1 MLELRNIN
9 KSYITK
15 NESVN
20 ALKNINFTFPDKGLF
35 VLMGPSGCGK
45 SSLLNILTGLDS
57 KYEGRVLYNNENIKD
72 IYNNYRNEISY
83 MTQSFNLFDNLT
95 VFENVNLS
103 LELLGKCDKTKVE
116 TILKDFE
123 IYDLANKKCNTLSGG
138 EKARVSIAR
147 AVIKNPKIIF
157 CDEPTGNLDD
167 KTSKLVWTLLKKIS
181 ETVLVIIASHDE
193 KNSYEFGNV
202 IKIIDGQINEEIIN
216 NVVSN
221 KNTFIK
227 YKTSSNLSLNLLFKI
242 FNNKKMLYILSILV
256 MSISFI
262 MFGLFNKLS
271 SVNIKKAE
279 INTIINSDINEITL
293 YKKGNINDYTIYF
306 SQNDLKTTH
315 KLLQNSD
322 SYYASSLLSNN
333 NIFTFEFENTL
344 DITDYYK
351 LYNSSANENNVFIDE
366 RLCSFKILGR
376 KPIYENEIMI
386 SNFLADYIIRF
397 GSFDENGNQI
407 SFNNYSDILE
417 STLKVSNEK
426 VVISGI
432 YIVNENIKE
441 KNFISLGD
449 KDLLLKYLYTYYVN
463 ENYFKISKF
472 SENFVS
478 PGLFD
483 FKVDGKDAQ
492 VYLSDEVLENEIY
505 IDSDKNKVNLNI
517 IDKNKLFNG
526 FNNSY
531 ELNVVNANGLILV
544 NSNLLKDYILPHQL
558 IKEIIVKNFNK
569 NNITELLNY
578 EKNGIYYKSQLTE
591 SLENYVISFENTV
604 DVFKK
609 LSITFIFFTMIVL
622 ICYVHFYYKENE
634 EKIYSL
640 KIAGANNKF
649 IYKIFAIN
657 SSVILSVSLLI
668 YVVFILIFVFI
679 MNNII
684 SLNINYKIEV
694 FNYNFLN
701 VTIYF
706 CTMFIFLNIINYI
719 KLKRILK

>member
-9 KSYITK
+9 KCYITK
-15 NESVN
+15 NEKVN
-20 ALKNINFTFPDKGLF
+20 ALKNVNFTFPDKGLF

-57 KYEGRVLYNNENIKD
+57 KYEGRVLYNNENIND
-72 IYNNYRNEISY
+72 IYDNYRNEISY

-103 LELLGKCDKTKVE
+103 LELLGKSDKTKVE

-123 IYDLANKKCNTLSGG
+123 IYDLANKKCSTLSGG

-227 YKTSSNLSLNLLFKI
+227 YKTSSNLSLKLLFKV

-333 NIFTFEFENTL
+333 NIFTFEFENTI

-366 RLCSFKILGR
+366 RLCPFEFLGR

-397 GSFDENGNQI
+397 GAFDEDGNQI
-407 SFNNYSDILE
+407 SFNNYNDILE

-441 KNFISLGD
+441 KGFISLGD

-472 SENFVS
+472 SDNYVM

-483 FKVDGKDAQ
+483 FKVDEKDAQ

-531 ELNVVNANGLILV
+531 ELNVVKSNGLILV

>member
-15 NESVN
+15 NERVN
-20 ALKNINFTFPDKGLF
+20 VLKNINFTFPDKGLF

-57 KYEGRVLYNNENIKD
+57 KYEGKVLYNNENIKD
-72 IYNNYRNEISY
+72 IYDNYRNEISY

-95 VFENVNLS
+95 VFENINLS
-103 LELLGKCDKTKVE
+103 LKLLGKSDKTKVE

-167 KTSKLVWTLLKKIS
+167 KTSKLVWTMLKKIS

-333 NIFTFEFENTL
+333 NIFTFEFENIL

-640 KIAGANNKF
+640 KVAGANNKF

>member
-15 NESVN
+15 NERVN

-72 IYNNYRNEISY
+72 IYDNYRNEISY
-83 MTQSFNLFDNLT
+83 MTQSFDLFDNLT
-95 VFENVNLS
+95 VFENINLS
-103 LELLGKCDKTKVE
+103 LKLLGKCDKTKVE

-407 SFNNYSDILE
+407 SFNNYNDILE

-649 IYKIFAIN
+649 IYKMFAIN

>member
-15 NESVN
+15 NERVN

-103 LELLGKCDKTKVE
+103 LELLGKSDKTKVE

-123 IYDLANKKCNTLSGG
+123 IFDLANKKCNTLSGG

-333 NIFTFEFENTL
+333 NIFTFEFENTI

-397 GSFDENGNQI
+397 GSFDEDGNQI
-407 SFNNYSDILE
+407 SFNNYNDILE

-441 KNFISLGD
+441 KGFISLGD

-483 FKVDGKDAQ
+483 FKVDEKDAQ

-531 ELNVVNANGLILV
+531 ELNVVKTNGLILV

-649 IYKIFAIN
+649 IYKMFAIN

>member
-15 NESVN
+15 NERVN
-20 ALKNINFTFPDKGLF
+20 VLKNINFTFPDKGLF

-72 IYNNYRNEISY
+72 IYDNYRNEISY

-103 LELLGKCDKTKVE
+103 LELLGKSDKTKVE

-397 GSFDENGNQI
+397 SSFDENGNQI

-483 FKVDGKDAQ
+483 FKVDEKDAQ

-531 ELNVVNANGLILV
+531 ELNVVKTNGLILV

-569 NNITELLNY
+569 NNITELLDY
-578 EKNGIYYKSQLTE
+578 EKGGIYYKSQLTE
-591 SLENYVISFENTV
+591 SLKNYVISFENTV
-604 DVFKK
+604 GVFKK
-609 LSITFIFFTMIVL
+609 LSIAFIFLTIIVI

-640 KIAGANNKF
+640 KVAGANNKF

-657 SSVILSVSLLI
+657 NATILSVSLLI
-668 YVVFILIFVFI
+668 YVIFILSFTFI
-679 MNNII
+679 MNSII
-684 SLNINYKIEV
+684 SSSINYKIEV
-694 FNYNFLN
+694 FNYNFLS
-701 VTIYF
+701 IIEYL
-706 CTMFIFLNIINYI
+706 CAMFILLSLINYV

>member
-9 KSYITK
+9 KCYITK
-15 NESVN
+15 NEKVN
-20 ALKNINFTFPDKGLF
+20 ALKNVNFTFPDKGLF

-103 LELLGKCDKTKVE
+103 LKLLGKSDKTKVE

-227 YKTSSNLSLNLLFKI
+227 YKTSSNLSLKLLFKV

-351 LYNSSANENNVFIDE
+351 LYNSSANENNVFIDDL
-366 RLCSFKILGR
+366 LCSFEFLGR

-397 GSFDENGNQI
+397 GAFDEDGNQI
-407 SFNNYSDILE
+407 SFNNYNDILE

-441 KNFISLGD
+441 KGFISLGD

-478 PGLFD
+478 PGLFE

-531 ELNVVNANGLILV
+531 ELNVVKENGLILI

-569 NNITELLNY
+569 KSITELLNY

-591 SLENYVISFENTV
+591 SLENYAISFENTV
-604 DVFKK
+604 EVFKK

-649 IYKIFAIN
+649 TYKIFAIN

>member
-15 NESVN
+15 NERVN
-20 ALKNINFTFPDKGLF
+20 VLKNINFTFPDKGLF

-57 KYEGRVLYNNENIKD
+57 KYEGKVLYNNENIKD
-72 IYNNYRNEISY
+72 IYDNYRNEISY

-95 VFENVNLS
+95 VFENINLS
-103 LELLGKCDKTKVE
+103 LKLLGKSDKTKVE

-167 KTSKLVWTLLKKIS
+167 KTSKLVWTMLKKIS

-366 RLCSFKILGR
+366 RLCSFKIWGR

-386 SNFLADYIIRF
+386 SNFLADYIIRY

-417 STLKVSNEK
+417 STLKVNNEK

-432 YIVNENIKE
+432 YIVNEIIKE

-531 ELNVVNANGLILV
+531 ELNVVKTNGLILV

-569 NNITELLNY
+569 KSITELLNY

>member
-15 NESVN
+15 NERVN
-20 ALKNINFTFPDKGLF
+20 ALKNINFTFQDKGLF

-72 IYNNYRNEISY
+72 IYDNYRNEISY

-95 VFENVNLS
+95 VFENINLS
-103 LELLGKCDKTKVE
+103 LKLLGKSDKTKVE

-397 GSFDENGNQI
+397 GAFDEDGNQI
-407 SFNNYSDILE
+407 SFNNYNDILE

-531 ELNVVNANGLILV
+531 ELNVVKANGLILI
-544 NSNLLKDYILPHQL
+544 NSNLLKAYILPHQL

-706 CTMFIFLNIINYI
+706 CTMFIFLNIINYV
-719 KLKRILK
+719 KLKKVLK

>member
-15 NESVN
+15 NERVN
-20 ALKNINFTFPDKGLF
+20 VLKNINFTFPDKGLF

-103 LELLGKCDKTKVE
+103 LELLGKSDKTKVE

-123 IYDLANKKCNTLSGG
+123 IFDLANKKCNTLSGG

-417 STLKVSNEK
+417 STLKVNNEK

-432 YIVNENIKE
+432 YIVNEIIKE

-531 ELNVVNANGLILV
+531 ELNVVKENGLILI

-569 NNITELLNY
+569 KSITELLNY

-591 SLENYVISFENTV
+591 SLENYAISFENTV

-719 KLKRILK
+719 KLKIILK

>member
-15 NESVN
+15 NERVN

-72 IYNNYRNEISY
+72 IYDNYRNEISY

-95 VFENVNLS
+95 VFENINLS
-103 LELLGKCDKTKVE
+103 LELLGKSDKTKVE

-167 KTSKLVWTLLKKIS
+167 KTSKLVWTMLKKIS

-202 IKIIDGQINEEIIN
+202 IKIIDGQINKEIIN

-221 KNTFIK
+221 KNSFIK
-227 YKTSSNLSLNLLFKI
+227 YKTSSNLSLKLLFKV
-242 FNNKKMLYILSILV
+242 FNNKKMLYILSILI

-333 NIFTFEFENTL
+333 NIFTFEFENTI

-366 RLCSFKILGR
+366 RLCPFEFLGR

-397 GSFDENGNQI
+397 GAFDENGNQI
-407 SFNNYSDILE
+407 SFNNYNDILE

-432 YIVNENIKE
+432 YIVNKNIKE
-441 KNFISLGD
+441 KGFISLGD
-449 KDLLLKYLYTYYVN
+449 KELLLKYLYTYYVN

-472 SENFVS
+472 SDNYVM

-483 FKVDGKDAQ
+483 FKVDEKDAQ

-531 ELNVVNANGLILV
+531 ELNVVKSNGLILV

-558 IKEIIVKNFNK
+558 IKEITVKNFNK
-569 NNITELLNY
+569 NNITELLDY
-578 EKNGIYYKSQLTE
+578 EKSGIYYKSQLTE

-604 DVFKK
+604 GVFKK
-609 LSITFIFFTMIVL
+609 LSLAFIFLTIIVI

-640 KIAGANNKF
+640 KVAGANNKF

-668 YVVFILIFVFI
+668 YVIFILSFTFV
-679 MNNII
+679 MNSII
-684 SLNINYKIEV
+684 SLNINYKIVV
-694 FNYNFLN
+694 FNYNFLS
-701 VTIYF
+701 IIEYL
-706 CTMFIFLNIINYI
+706 CAMFILLSLINYV
-719 KLKRILK
+719 KLKKVLK

>member
-15 NESVN
+15 NERVN

-72 IYNNYRNEISY
+72 IYDNYRNEISY

-95 VFENVNLS
+95 VFENINLS
-103 LELLGKCDKTKVE
+103 LKLLGKSDKTKVE

-417 STLKVSNEK
+417 STLKVNNEK

-609 LSITFIFFTMIVL
+609 LSITFFFFTMIVL
-622 ICYVHFYYKENE
+622 ICYVNFYYKENE

>member
-9 KSYITK
+9 KCYIMK
-15 NESVN
+15 NERVN

-72 IYNNYRNEISY
+72 IYDNYRNEISY

-95 VFENVNLS
+95 VFENINLS
-103 LELLGKCDKTKVE
+103 LKLLGKSDKTKVE

-193 KNSYEFGNV
+193 KNSYEFGKV

-279 INTIINSDINEITL
+279 INTIINSDINEIIL

-322 SYYASSLLSNN
+322 SYYASSLLRNN

-417 STLKVSNEK
+417 STLKVNNEK

-569 NNITELLNY
+569 KSITELLNY

-591 SLENYVISFENTV
+591 SLEKYVISFENTV

-609 LSITFIFFTMIVL
+609 LSIAFIFLTIIVI

>member
-15 NESVN
+15 NERVN
-20 ALKNINFTFPDKGLF
+20 VLKNINFTFPDKGLF

-57 KYEGRVLYNNENIKD
+57 KYEGKVLYNNENIKD
-72 IYNNYRNEISY
+72 IYDNYRNEISY

-95 VFENVNLS
+95 VFENINLS
-103 LELLGKCDKTKVE
+103 LKLLGKSDKTKVE

-167 KTSKLVWTLLKKIS
+167 KTSKLVWTMLKKIS

-193 KNSYEFGNV
+193 KNSYEFGKV

-386 SNFLADYIIRF
+386 SNFLADYIIKF
-397 GSFDENGNQI
+397 GSLDENGNQI

-417 STLKVSNEK
+417 STLKVNNEK

>member
-9 KSYITK
+9 KCYIMK
-15 NESVN
+15 NERVN

-72 IYNNYRNEISY
+72 IYDNYRNEISY

-95 VFENVNLS
+95 VFENINLS
-103 LELLGKCDKTKVE
+103 LKLLGKSDKTKVE

-315 KLLQNSD
+315 KLLQNSG

-569 NNITELLNY
+569 KSITELLNY

-591 SLENYVISFENTV
+591 SLEKYVISFENTV

-634 EKIYSL
+634 KKIYSL

>member
-15 NESVN
+15 NERVN

-72 IYNNYRNEISY
+72 IYDNYRNEISY

-95 VFENVNLS
+95 VFENINLS
-103 LELLGKCDKTKVE
+103 LKLLGKCDKTKVE

-123 IYDLANKKCNTLSGG
+123 IYDLVNKKCNTLSGG

-315 KLLQNSD
+315 KLLQNSG

-531 ELNVVNANGLILV
+531 ELNVVKTNGLILV

-649 IYKIFAIN
+649 IYKMFAIN

>member
-15 NESVN
+15 NERVN

-72 IYNNYRNEISY
+72 IYDNYRNEISY

-95 VFENVNLS
+95 VFENINLS
-103 LELLGKCDKTKVE
+103 LKLLGKCDKTKVE

-123 IYDLANKKCNTLSGG
+123 IYDLVNKKCNTLSGG

-315 KLLQNSD
+315 KLLQNSG

-483 FKVDGKDAQ
+483 FKVDGKDVQ

-531 ELNVVNANGLILV
+531 ELNVVKTNGLILV

-591 SLENYVISFENTV
+591 SLENYVISFENTIG
-604 DVFKK
+604 VFKK

-649 IYKIFAIN
+649 IYKMFAIN

>member
-9 KSYITK
+9 KCYIMK
-15 NESVN
+15 NERVN

-72 IYNNYRNEISY
+72 IYDNYRNEISY

-95 VFENVNLS
+95 VFENINLS

-221 KNTFIK
+221 KNSFIK
-227 YKTSSNLSLNLLFKI
+227 YKTSSNLSLKLLFKV
-242 FNNKKMLYILSILV
+242 FNNKKMLYILSILI

-306 SQNDLKTTH
+306 SQSDLKITYN
-315 KLLQNSD
+315 LLQNSD

-333 NIFTFEFENTL
+333 NIFTFEFENTI

-351 LYNSSANENNVFIDE
+351 LYNSSANENNVFIDD
-366 RLCSFKILGR
+366 RLCSFEFLGR

-397 GSFDENGNQI
+397 GAFDEDGNQI
-407 SFNNYSDILE
+407 SFNNYNDILE

-531 ELNVVNANGLILV
+531 ELNVVKANGLILI
-544 NSNLLKDYILPHQL
+544 NSNLLKAYILPHQL

-569 NNITELLNY
+569 KSITELLNY

-649 IYKIFAIN
+649 IYKMFAIN

>member
-15 NESVN
+15 NERVN

-57 KYEGRVLYNNENIKD
+57 KYGGRVLYNNENIKD
-72 IYNNYRNEISY
+72 IYDNYRNEISY

-95 VFENVNLS
+95 VFENINLS
-103 LELLGKCDKTKVE
+103 LKLLGKCDKTKVE

-157 CDEPTGNLDD
+157 CDEPMGNLDD

-333 NIFTFEFENTL
+333 NIFTFEFENTI

-351 LYNSSANENNVFIDE
+351 FYNSSANENNVFIDE

-397 GSFDENGNQI
+397 GAFDEDGNQI
-407 SFNNYSDILE
+407 SFNNYNDILE

-441 KNFISLGD
+441 KGFISLGD

-478 PGLFD
+478 LGLFD
-483 FKVDGKDAQ
+483 FKVDEKDAQ

-531 ELNVVNANGLILV
+531 ELNVVKTNGLILV

>member
-15 NESVN
+15 NERVN

-72 IYNNYRNEISY
+72 IYDNYRNEISY

-95 VFENVNLS
+95 VFENINLS
-103 LELLGKCDKTKVE
+103 LKLLGKSDKTKVE

-417 STLKVSNEK
+417 STLKVNNEK

-432 YIVNENIKE
+432 YIVNEIIKE

-478 PGLFD
+478 PGLFE

-531 ELNVVNANGLILV
+531 ELNVVKENGLILI

-569 NNITELLNY
+569 KSITELLNY

-591 SLENYVISFENTV
+591 SLENYAISFENTV
-604 DVFKK
+604 EVFKK

-649 IYKIFAIN
+649 TYKIFAIN

>member
-9 KSYITK
+9 KCYITK
-15 NESVN
+15 NEKVN
-20 ALKNINFTFPDKGLF
+20 ALKNVNFTFPDKGLF

-103 LELLGKCDKTKVE
+103 LELLGKSDKTKVE

-123 IYDLANKKCNTLSGG
+123 IFDLANKKCNTLSGG

-333 NIFTFEFENTL
+333 NIFTFEFENTI

-397 GSFDENGNQI
+397 GAFDEDGNQI
-407 SFNNYSDILE
+407 SFNNYNDILE

-441 KNFISLGD
+441 KGFISLGD

-483 FKVDGKDAQ
+483 FKVDEKDAQ

-531 ELNVVNANGLILV
+531 ELNVVKTNGLILV

-604 DVFKK
+604 DAFKK

>member
-15 NESVN
+15 NERVN
-20 ALKNINFTFPDKGLF
+20 VLKNINFTFPDKGLF
-35 VLMGPSGCGK
+35 VLMGSSGCGK

-57 KYEGRVLYNNENIKD
+57 KYEGKVLYNNENIKD
-72 IYNNYRNEISY
+72 IYDNYRNEISY

-95 VFENVNLS
+95 VFENINLS
-103 LELLGKCDKTKVE
+103 LKLLGKSDKTKVE

-167 KTSKLVWTLLKKIS
+167 KTSKLVWTMLKKIS

-193 KNSYEFGNV
+193 KNSYEFGKV

-397 GSFDENGNQI
+397 SSFDKNGNQI
-407 SFNNYSDILE
+407 SLNNYSDILE
-417 STLKVSNEK
+417 STLKVNNEK

-505 IDSDKNKVNLNI
+505 IDSDKNKVSLNI

-531 ELNVVNANGLILV
+531 ELNVVKANGLILV

-569 NNITELLNY
+569 KSITELLNY

-591 SLENYVISFENTV
+591 SLENYAISFENTV
-604 DVFKK
+604 EVFKK

-649 IYKIFAIN
+649 IYKMFAIN

>member
-15 NESVN
+15 NERVN
-20 ALKNINFTFPDKGLF
+20 VLKNINFTFPDKGLF
-35 VLMGPSGCGK
+35 VLMGSSGCGK

-57 KYEGRVLYNNENIKD
+57 KYEGKVLYNNENIKD
-72 IYNNYRNEISY
+72 IYDNYRNEISY

-95 VFENVNLS
+95 VFENINLS
-103 LELLGKCDKTKVE
+103 LKLLGKSDKTKVE

-167 KTSKLVWTLLKKIS
+167 KTSKLVWTMLKKIS

-344 DITDYYK
+344 NITDYYK

-397 GSFDENGNQI
+397 GAFDENGNQI
-407 SFNNYSDILE
+407 SFNNYNDILE

-649 IYKIFAIN
+649 IYKMFAIN

>member
-15 NESVN
+15 NERVN

-72 IYNNYRNEISY
+72 IYDNYRNEISY

-95 VFENVNLS
+95 VFENINLS
-103 LELLGKCDKTKVE
+103 LELLGKSDKTKVE

-417 STLKVSNEK
+417 STLKVNNEK

-432 YIVNENIKE
+432 YIVNEIIKE

-531 ELNVVNANGLILV
+531 ELNVVKENGLILI

-569 NNITELLNY
+569 KSITELLNY

>member
-9 KSYITK
+9 KCYITK
-15 NESVN
+15 NEKVN
-20 ALKNINFTFPDKGLF
+20 ALKNVNFTFPDKGLF

-103 LELLGKCDKTKVE
+103 LELLGKSDKTKVE

-123 IYDLANKKCNTLSGG
+123 IFDLANKKCNTLSGG

-221 KNTFIK
+221 KNSFIK
-227 YKTSSNLSLNLLFKI
+227 YKTSSNLSLKLLFKV
-242 FNNKKMLYILSILV
+242 FNNKKMLYILSILI

-333 NIFTFEFENTL
+333 NIFTFEFENTI

-397 GSFDENGNQI
+397 GAFDEDGNQI
-407 SFNNYSDILE
+407 SFNNYNDILE

-441 KNFISLGD
+441 KGFISLGD

-483 FKVDGKDAQ
+483 FKVDEKDAQ

-531 ELNVVNANGLILV
+531 ELNVVKTNGLILV

-604 DVFKK
+604 DAFKK

>member
-9 KSYITK
+9 KCYITK
-15 NESVN
+15 NEKVN
-20 ALKNINFTFPDKGLF
+20 ALKNVNFTFSDKGLF

-57 KYEGRVLYNNENIKD
+57 KYEGKVLYNNKNIKD
-72 IYNNYRNEISY
+72 IYDNYKNEISY

-103 LELLGKCDKTKVE
+103 LELLGKSDKTKVE

-123 IYDLANKKCNTLSGG
+123 IYDLANKKCSTLSGG

-306 SQNDLKTTH
+306 SQNDLKTTYN
-315 KLLQNSD
+315 LLQNSD

-657 SSVILSVSLLI
+657 SSVILSASLLI

>member
-15 NESVN
+15 NERVN
-20 ALKNINFTFPDKGLF
+20 VLKNINFTFPDKGLF

-306 SQNDLKTTH
+306 SQNDLKTTYN
-315 KLLQNSD
+315 LLQNSD

-351 LYNSSANENNVFIDE
+351 LYNSSANENNVFIDD
-366 RLCSFKILGR
+366 RLCSFEFLGR

-417 STLKVSNEK
+417 STLKVNNEK

-432 YIVNENIKE
+432 YIVNEIIKE

-604 DVFKK
+604 GVFKK
-609 LSITFIFFTMIVL
+609 LSIAFIFLTMIVL

>member
-15 NESVN
+15 NERVN

-72 IYNNYRNEISY
+72 IYDNYKNEISY

-95 VFENVNLS
+95 VFENINLS
-103 LELLGKCDKTKVE
+103 LKLLGKCDKTKVE

-193 KNSYEFGNV
+193 KNSYEFGKV

-417 STLKVSNEK
+417 STLKVNNEK

-684 SLNINYKIEV
+684 SLNINYKTEV

>member
-15 NESVN
+15 NERVN
-20 ALKNINFTFPDKGLF
+20 VLKNINFTFPDKGLF
-35 VLMGPSGCGK
+35 VLMGSSGCGK

-57 KYEGRVLYNNENIKD
+57 KYEGKVLYNNENIKD
-72 IYNNYRNEISY
+72 IYDNYRNEISY

-95 VFENVNLS
+95 VFENINLS
-103 LELLGKCDKTKVE
+103 LKLLGKSDKTKVE

-167 KTSKLVWTLLKKIS
+167 KTSKLVWTMLKKIS

-306 SQNDLKTTH
+306 SQNDLKTTYN
-315 KLLQNSD
+315 LLQNSD

-397 GSFDENGNQI
+397 GAFDEDGNQI

-417 STLKVSNEK
+417 STLKVNNEK

-531 ELNVVNANGLILV
+531 ELNVVKANGLILV

-649 IYKIFAIN
+649 IYKMFAIN

>member
-15 NESVN
+15 NERVN
-20 ALKNINFTFPDKGLF
+20 VLKNINFTFPDKGLF

-57 KYEGRVLYNNENIKD
+57 KYEGKVLYNNENIKD
-72 IYNNYRNEISY
+72 IYDNYRNEISY

-95 VFENVNLS
+95 VFENINLS
-103 LELLGKCDKTKVE
+103 LKLLGKSDKTKVE

-167 KTSKLVWTLLKKIS
+167 KTSKLVWTMLKKIS

-193 KNSYEFGNV
+193 KNSYEFGKV

-417 STLKVSNEK
+417 STLKVNNEK

-640 KIAGANNKF
+640 KVAGANNKF

-657 SSVILSVSLLI
+657 NATILSVSLLI
-668 YVVFILIFVFI
+668 YVIFILSFTFI
-679 MNNII
+679 MNSII
-684 SLNINYKIEV
+684 SSSINYKIEV
-694 FNYNFLN
+694 FNYNFLS
-701 VTIYF
+701 IIEYL
-706 CTMFIFLNIINYI
+706 CAMFIFLNIINYI

>member
-9 KSYITK
+9 KCYITK
-15 NESVN
+15 NEKVN
-20 ALKNINFTFPDKGLF
+20 ALKNVNFTFPDKGLF
-35 VLMGPSGCGK
+35 VLIGPSGCGK

-103 LELLGKCDKTKVE
+103 LELLGKSDKTKVE

-123 IYDLANKKCNTLSGG
+123 IFDLANKKCNTLSGG

-221 KNTFIK
+221 KNSFIK
-227 YKTSSNLSLNLLFKI
+227 YKTSSNLSLKLLFKV
-242 FNNKKMLYILSILV
+242 FNNKKMLYILSILI

-315 KLLQNSD
+315 NLLQNSD
-322 SYYASSLLSNN
+322 RYYASSLLSNN
-333 NIFTFEFENTL
+333 NIFTFEFENTI

-351 LYNSSANENNVFIDE
+351 LYNSSANENNVFIDD
-366 RLCSFKILGR
+366 RLCSFEFLGR

-397 GSFDENGNQI
+397 GAFDEDGNQI
-407 SFNNYSDILE
+407 SFNNYNDILE

-483 FKVDGKDAQ
+483 FKVDEKDAQ

-505 IDSDKNKVNLNI
+505 MDSDKNKVNLNI

-531 ELNVVNANGLILV
+531 ELNVVKANGLILV

-591 SLENYVISFENTV
+591 SLENYAISFENTV
-604 DVFKK
+604 VVFKK
-609 LSITFIFFTMIVL
+609 LSIAFIFLTIIVI

-640 KIAGANNKF
+640 KVAGANNKF

-657 SSVILSVSLLI
+657 NATILSVSLLI
-668 YVVFILIFVFI
+668 YVIFILSFTFI
-679 MNNII
+679 MNSII
-684 SLNINYKIEV
+684 SSSINYKIEV
-694 FNYNFLN
+694 FNYNFLS
-701 VTIYF
+701 IIEYL
-706 CTMFIFLNIINYI
+706 CAMFILLSLINYV
-719 KLKRILK
+719 KLKKVLK

>member
-15 NESVN
+15 NERVN
-20 ALKNINFTFPDKGLF
+20 VLKNINFTFPDKGLF
-35 VLMGPSGCGK
+35 VLMGSSGCGK

-57 KYEGRVLYNNENIKD
+57 KYEGKVLYNNENIKD
-72 IYNNYRNEISY
+72 IYDNYRNEISY

-95 VFENVNLS
+95 VFENINLS
-103 LELLGKCDKTKVE
+103 LKLLGKSDKTKVE

-167 KTSKLVWTLLKKIS
+167 KTSKLVWTMLKKIS

-306 SQNDLKTTH
+306 SQNDLKTTYN
-315 KLLQNSD
+315 LLQNSD
-322 SYYASSLLSNN
+322 SYYASSLLNNN

-397 GSFDENGNQI
+397 GAFDEDGNQI

-417 STLKVSNEK
+417 STLKVNNEK

-569 NNITELLNY
+569 NNITELLDY
-578 EKNGIYYKSQLTE
+578 EKGGIYYKSQLTE
-591 SLENYVISFENTV
+591 SLKNYVISFENTV
-604 DVFKK
+604 EVFKK

>member
-9 KSYITK
+9 KCYITK
-15 NESVN
+15 NEKVN
-20 ALKNINFTFPDKGLF
+20 ALKNINFIFPDKGLF

-45 SSLLNILTGLDS
+45 SSLLNILTGIDS
-57 KYEGRVLYNNENIKD
+57 KYEGKVIYNNENIKD
-72 IYNNYRNEISY
+72 VYDNYRNEISY

-103 LELLGKCDKTKVE
+103 LELLGKSDKTKVE

-123 IYDLANKKCNTLSGG
+123 IYDLANKKSNTLSGG

-202 IKIIDGQINEEIIN
+202 IKITDGQINKEIIN
-216 NVVSN
+216 NVVSS
-221 KNTFIK
+221 KNSFIK
-227 YKTSSNLSLNLLFKI
+227 YKPSSNLSLKLLFKV
-242 FNNKKMLYILSILV
+242 FNNKKILYILSILV

-271 SVNIKKAE
+271 SVNIKKSE

-293 YKKGNINDYTIYF
+293 YKKGSIDDYTIYF
-306 SQNDLKTTH
+306 SQNDLKTIH

-351 LYNSSANENNVFIDE
+351 FYNSSANENNIFIDDE
-366 RLCSFKILGR
+366 LSSFEILGR

-397 GSFDENGNQI
+397 GALDENGNQI

-441 KNFISLGD
+441 KDFISLED
-449 KDLLLKYLYTYYVN
+449 KELLLKYLYTYYVN

-472 SENFVS
+472 SDNFVL
-478 PGLFD
+478 PGLFA

-505 IDSDKNKVNLNI
+505 IDSDKNKVNLNVY
-517 IDKNKLFNG
+517 DKNKLFNG

-531 ELNVVNANGLILV
+531 ELNVVKTNGLILV
-544 NSNLLKDYILPHQL
+544 NSNLLKNYILPHQL
-558 IKEIIVKNFNK
+558 IKEITVKNFNK
-569 NNITELLNY
+569 NNITKLLNY
-578 EKNGIYYKSQLTE
+578 EKDGIYYKSQLTK

-604 DVFKK
+604 GVFKK
-609 LSITFIFFTMIVL
+609 ISIAFIFFTMIVL

-640 KIAGANNKF
+640 KVAGANNKF

-657 SSVILSVSLLI
+657 SIVILSISLLI
-668 YVVFILIFVFI
+668 YVIFIVGFAFV
-679 MNNII
+679 MNSII
-684 SLNINYKIEV
+684 SSSINYKIVV
-694 FNYNFLN
+694 FNYSFLS
-701 VTIYF
+701 IIEYL
-706 CTMFIFLNIINYI
+706 CIMFILLNLINYV

>member
-15 NESVN
+15 NERVN
-20 ALKNINFTFPDKGLF
+20 VLKNINFTFPDKGLF
-35 VLMGPSGCGK
+35 VLMGSSGCGK

-57 KYEGRVLYNNENIKD
+57 KYEGKVLYNNENIKD
-72 IYNNYRNEISY
+72 IYDNYRNEISY

-95 VFENVNLS
+95 VFENINLS
-103 LELLGKCDKTKVE
+103 LKLLGKSDKTKVE

-167 KTSKLVWTLLKKIS
+167 KTSKLVWTMLKKIS

-306 SQNDLKTTH
+306 SQNDLKTTYN
-315 KLLQNSD
+315 LLQNSD

-397 GSFDENGNQI
+397 SSFDKNGNQI
-407 SFNNYSDILE
+407 SLNNYSDILE
-417 STLKVSNEK
+417 STLKVNNEK

-505 IDSDKNKVNLNI
+505 IDSDKNKVSLNI

-531 ELNVVNANGLILV
+531 ELNVVKANGLILV

-591 SLENYVISFENTV
+591 SLENYVISFENTIG
-604 DVFKK
+604 VFKK
-609 LSITFIFFTMIVL
+609 LSIAFIFLTIIVI
-622 ICYVHFYYKENE
+622 ICYVHFYYKESE

>member
-15 NESVN
+15 NERV
-20 ALKNINFTFPDKGLF
+20 NINFTFPDKGLF

-103 LELLGKCDKTKVE
+103 LELLGKSDKTKVE

-123 IYDLANKKCNTLSGG
+123 IFDLANKKCNTLSGG

-202 IKIIDGQINEEIIN
+202 IKIIDGQINKEIIN

-221 KNTFIK
+221 KNSFIK
-227 YKTSSNLSLNLLFKI
+227 YKTSSNLSLKLLFKV
-242 FNNKKMLYILSILV
+242 FNNKKMLYILSILI

-306 SQNDLKTTH
+306 SQNDLKITYN
-315 KLLQNSD
+315 LLQNSD

-333 NIFTFEFENTL
+333 NIFTFEFENTI

-483 FKVDGKDAQ
+483 FKVDEKDAQ

-604 DVFKK
+604 DAFKK

>member
-1 MLELRNIN
+1 M
-9 KSYITK
+9 
-15 NESVN
+15 
-20 ALKNINFTFPDKGLF
+20 
-35 VLMGPSGCGK
+35 
-45 SSLLNILTGLDS
+45 
-57 KYEGRVLYNNENIKD
+57 
-72 IYNNYRNEISY
+72 
-83 MTQSFNLFDNLT
+83 
-95 VFENVNLS
+95 
-103 LELLGKCDKTKVE
+103 
-116 TILKDFE
+116 
-123 IYDLANKKCNTLSGG
+123 ANKKCNTLSGG

-333 NIFTFEFENTL
+333 NIFTFEFENIL

-351 LYNSSANENNVFIDE
+351 LYNSSANENNVFIDD
-366 RLCSFKILGR
+366 RLCSFEFLGR

-609 LSITFIFFTMIVL
+609 LSITFFFFTMIVL

>member
-15 NESVN
+15 NERVN

-72 IYNNYRNEISY
+72 IYDNYRNEISY

-95 VFENVNLS
+95 VFENINLS
-103 LELLGKCDKTKVE
+103 LKLLGKCDKTKVE

-315 KLLQNSD
+315 KLLQNSG

-397 GSFDENGNQI
+397 GAFDENGNQI
-407 SFNNYSDILE
+407 SFNNYNDILE

>member
-9 KSYITK
+9 KCYIMK
-15 NESVN
+15 NERVN

-72 IYNNYRNEISY
+72 IYDNYRNEISY

-95 VFENVNLS
+95 VFENINLS
-103 LELLGKCDKTKVE
+103 LKLLGKSDKTKVE

-193 KNSYEFGNV
+193 KNSYEFGKV

-397 GSFDENGNQI
+397 SSFDKNGNQI
-407 SFNNYSDILE
+407 SLNNYSDILE
-417 STLKVSNEK
+417 STLKVNNEK

-505 IDSDKNKVNLNI
+505 IDSDKNKVSLNI

-531 ELNVVNANGLILV
+531 ELNVVKANGLILV

-569 NNITELLNY
+569 KSITELLNY

-591 SLENYVISFENTV
+591 SLENYAISFENTV
-604 DVFKK
+604 EVFKK

-649 IYKIFAIN
+649 IYKMFAIN

>member
-9 KSYITK
+9 KCYITK
-15 NESVN
+15 NEKVN
-20 ALKNINFTFPDKGLF
+20 ALKNVNFTFPDKGLF
-35 VLMGPSGCGK
+35 VLIGPSGCGK

-103 LELLGKCDKTKVE
+103 LELLGKSDKTKVE

-123 IYDLANKKCNTLSGG
+123 IFDLANKKCNTLSGG

-333 NIFTFEFENTL
+333 NIFTFEFENTI

-397 GSFDENGNQI
+397 GAFDEDGNQI
-407 SFNNYSDILE
+407 SFNNYNDILE

-441 KNFISLGD
+441 KGFISLGD

-483 FKVDGKDAQ
+483 FKVDEKDAQ

-531 ELNVVNANGLILV
+531 ELNVVKTNGLILV

-578 EKNGIYYKSQLTE
+578 QKNGIYYKSQLTE

-604 DVFKK
+604 DAFKK

-622 ICYVHFYYKENE
+622 IFYVHFYYKENE